1 MAGIQRKFFRDDALV
16 LRTYKLGEAD
26 HIVSLL
32 GRRSG
37 RMRAVAKGV
46 RRTSSKFGARLS
58 PFGHVD
64 LQLIEGRN
72 LHTVTQVVGIDLY
85 GKRIAEDYQRYTAA
99 CAISETA
106 ERLTPEEHEPSLRI
120 FQLTLGALRALADGE
135 YPPPLVLDAYLLR
148 AMSAAGWAPA
158 LTECAICGRDGQHR
172 AFSVSAGGCVCRN
185 CRPAGSTHPAPETF
199 SLLKALVSGDW
210 KSATASAQQVR
221 NEASGLVSAH
231 LQWHLERSVRSLSY
245 VQRTELRSTEPSL
258 TQRRSAVPNE
268 SLENR

>member
-1 MAGIQRKFFRDDALV
+1 MQRKFFRDDALV
-16 LRTYKLGEAD
+16 LRTHKLGEAD

-58 PFGHVD
+58 PFGHID

-85 GKRIAEDYQRYTAA
+85 GRRIAEDYGRYTAA

-120 FQLTLGALRALADGE
+120 FQLTLGALRALSDGE
-135 YPPPLVLDAYLLR
+135 YPAPLVLDAYLLR
-148 AMSAAGWAPA
+148 AMSVSGWAPA
-158 LTECAICGRDGQHR
+158 LSACAICGTRGDHR
-172 AFSVSAGGCVCRN
+172 AFSVPAGGSVCRN

-199 SLLKALVSGDW
+199 GLLRALAGGDW
-210 KSATASAQQVR
+210 KSAIATTQQVR

-245 VQRTELRSTEPSL
+245 VQRTEPKIDPANSMEKH
-258 TQRRSAVPNE
+258 
-268 SLENR
+268 